1 MNKEEKI
8 RWQIQYSD
16 TTVQVVIRNTRLSD
30 ERFSI
35 SHLIAARFQ
44 R

>member
-1 MNKEEKI
+1 MNEEEKI

-16 TTVQVVIRNTRLSD
+16 TTGLVVIRNTRLLD
-30 ERFSI
+30 VGFSI
-35 SHLIAARFQ
+35 AYLIAARFQ